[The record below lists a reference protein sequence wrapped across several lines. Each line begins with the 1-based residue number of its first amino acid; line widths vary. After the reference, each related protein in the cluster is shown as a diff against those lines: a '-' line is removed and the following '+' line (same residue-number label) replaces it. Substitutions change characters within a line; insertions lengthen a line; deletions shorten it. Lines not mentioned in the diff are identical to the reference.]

1 MVKVTLGK
9 KAGIFHDPSSGIT
22 IKKGEIKELS
32 SIQVNNRKI
41 RAALNGGHL
50 VYADVEKEE
59 SEINDS
65 KLKENFES
73 MVKSGKDISKIKKAF
88 SLGNLKT
95 IAGLYN
101 VELDENDTK
110 DSILEVI
117 IEEVSSS
124 K

>member
-32 SIQVNNRKI
+32 PIQVNNKKV

-50 VYADVEKEE
+50 IYADVEKEE
-59 SEINDS
+59 SKTDDS
-65 KLKENFES
+65 QLKDSFES
-73 MVKSGKDISKIKKAF
+73 IVKSGKDISKIKKAF
-88 SLGNLKT
+88 SLNNLKT
-95 IAGLYN
+95 LAGLYN

-117 IEEVSSS
+117 MEEAL

>member
-59 SEINDS
+59 FRD
-65 KLKENFES
+65 K
-73 MVKSGKDISKIKKAF
+73 
-88 SLGNLKT
+88 
-95 IAGLYN
+95 
-101 VELDENDTK
+101 
-110 DSILEVI
+110 
-117 IEEVSSS
+117 
-124 K
+124 

>member
-88 SLGNLKT
+88 SFGNLKT

>member
-50 VYADVEKEE
+50 VYAGVEKEE

-65 KLKENFES
+65 KLKKNFEL
-73 MVKSGKDISKIKKAF
+73 MVKSGKDISKIKKEF
-88 SLGNLKT
+88 SLDNLKT

-117 IEEVSSS
+117 IEEVSS

>member
-50 VYADVEKEE
+50 VYADVEKKE
-59 SEINDS
+59 SQINDS

-88 SLGNLKT
+88 SLDNLKT